1 MAAYFWPT
9 EILDGLMQ
17 SRSKVDAVRFKTEI
31 FEWLQNNGSVEID
44 ELIKRIADFDEENKK
59 LERDVDN
66 AYGH

>member
-17 SRSKVDAVRFKTEI
+17 SRSKIDVIRFKTEI
-31 FEWLQNNGSVEID
+31 FEWLQNNGSAEID
-44 ELIKRIADFDEENKK
+44 ELIKRIADLDAANKK
-59 LERDVDN
+59 LEEDVDK